1 MVHKTW
7 DGAKDQN
14 CSQDYKTFPLLTTS
28 KSVIINDVLPT
39 SDMVRLAGVK
49 KDELRPELVST
60 TEEDSLLLGLS
71 APLSILS
78 RTLRSRDS
86 RTWSFIN

>member
-1 MVHKTW
+1 MTK
-7 DGAKDQN
+7 N
-14 CSQDYKTFPLLTTS
+14 
-28 KSVIINDVLPT
+28 NVLPT

-49 KDELRPELVST
+49 NEELRPELVST
-60 TEEDSLLLGLS
+60 REEDSLLLGLS

-86 RTWSFIN
+86 RTWSV